1 MKGYKDTIMKIRKFM
16 TIAGMVAISS
26 AIAFG
31 QNSIDTI
38 TKSQIAKQERMEKR
52 YFIGSSFFMLGN
64 LLPDD
69 PNPPDFVQLNF
80 GYRITPKDVI
90 SLEAKTWKYAWPLG
104 ISYGKSFQALEE
116 KFPGYIRDF
125 GVGLVYQR
133 FLWKGAYA
141 SIDAMNTFER
151 YIDEDNGKIQN
162 GYQLFMTYRLGYHFQ
177 LFKNRFFLEPSVA
190 ITHWPVKTNVPESFA
205 KMEDKWPNYF
215 LFEPGL
221 HFGINF

>member
-1 MKGYKDTIMKIRKFM
+1 MKFRKYLA
-16 TIAGMVAISS
+16 IAGMIAISS
-26 AIAFG
+26 SVTFG
-31 QNSIDTI
+31 QKSIDTI
-38 TKSQIAKQERMEKR
+38 PKSQTTKQESVEKR

-69 PNPPDFVQLNF
+69 PNPPNFVQLNF

-104 ISYGKSFQALEE
+104 IPYWKSFQAPQE
-116 KFPGYIRDF
+116 KYPGYIRDI
-125 GVGLVYQR
+125 GIGLVYQR

-141 SIDAMNTFER
+141 SIDAMNCFQQ
-151 YIDEDNGKIQN
+151 YVDNNNRKIQN
-162 GYQLFMTYRLGYHFQ
+162 GYQLFMTYRLGYCFQ
-177 LFKNRFFLEPSVA
+177 LFKNRFFIEPSVA
-190 ITHWPVKTNVPESFA
+190 VTHWPVKTNVPESFA
-205 KMEDKWPNYF
+205 AIENKWPNYF

>member
-1 MKGYKDTIMKIRKFM
+1 MKNKNLLAF
-16 TIAGMVAISS
+16 AGMLLITSSS
-26 AIAFG
+26 AFG
-31 QNSIDTI
+31 RKSIDTI
-38 TKSQIAKQERMEKR
+38 PESQTTKQQCMQRR

-64 LLPDD
+64 LIPDD

-80 GYRITPKDVI
+80 GYRITPEDVI
-90 SLEAKTWKYAWPLG
+90 SIEAKTWKYAWPLG
-104 ISYGKSFQALEE
+104 IAYGKSFQAPEE

-141 SIDAMNTFER
+141 SVDAMNAFER
-151 YIDEDNGKIQN
+151 YVDEKNKFIQN

-177 LFKNRFFLEPSVA
+177 LIKNRFFLEPSVA
-190 ITHWPVKTNVPESFA
+190 ITHWPIKTNVPESFA
-205 KMEDKWPNYF
+205 QMEDKWPRYF